1 MPKVAGLDLSLS
13 GTAAVVLNDDGSP
26 AAIMAYSKRRQD
38 VLNVNNRNHADGV
51 WRRVHPAIA
60 VDDAS
65 DDFFRTCSVAD
76 AVIDMLKHNL
86 PTGSVVAIEDHAFAA
101 KGAFIYQLG
110 HLHGMIRKAIVST
123 LACKFMLI
131 GVTES
136 KCAMTGNGK
145 AEKQDMVNAAP
156 SSLRLDMFS
165 GDTSHNIADAYSV
178 ARVAQCVLAFKS
190 GEMQMDQIP
199 PNIACMMLP
208 SKGRAGLL
216 SKQCIGQS

>member
-13 GTAAVVLNDDGSP
+13 GTAAVVLNEDGSP

-38 VLNVNNRNHADGV
+38 VTNINNRDFGDGV
-51 WRRVHPAIA
+51 WRRVHPALA
-60 VDDAS
+60 VDDPS
-65 DDFFRTCSVAD
+65 DDFFRTSSVAD
-76 AVIDMLKHNL
+76 AVVDVLKHHL

-123 LACKFMLI
+123 LACKFMLV
-131 GVTES
+131 GVSES
-136 KCAMTGNGK
+136 KYAMTGNGK

-156 SSLRLDMFS
+156 AALRLNMFS
-165 GDTSHNIADAYSV
+165 ADIAHNIADAYSV

-190 GEMQMDQIP
+190 GQMQMDEIP
-199 PNIACMMLP
+199 PHMAGMMLP
-208 SKGRAGLL
+208 SKGRMGLL
-216 SKQCIGQS
+216 SKQLIG